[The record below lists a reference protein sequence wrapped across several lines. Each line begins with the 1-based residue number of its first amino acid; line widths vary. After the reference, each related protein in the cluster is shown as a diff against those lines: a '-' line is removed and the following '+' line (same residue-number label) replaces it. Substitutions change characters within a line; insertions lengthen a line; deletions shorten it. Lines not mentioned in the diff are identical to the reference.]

1 MAMTEESK
9 SETATQGEAVD
20 SGRGLVRK
28 VLIEPLCN
36 AGLKR
41 GKGQSERALA
51 ESLEHLIGQL
61 DHMSAE
67 NLRTLADVV
76 MDHAAAPG
84 VGFGIW
90 PAEVL
95 IVGWAKGMQ
104 PRPFRLHRI
113 VTSWLAS
120 VEGPVADAGGYL
132 VQLFRF
138 LRRHCRPPTAYD
150 LTSIKQQ
157 AAEDNRR
164 LSMIADR
171 TARGAA
177 SQDDQAWHAAYLA
190 DEQQARG
197 FVTHGNGTR
206 ATMAQQQE
214 KVA

>member
-1 MAMTEESK
+1 
-9 SETATQGEAVD
+9 
-20 SGRGLVRK
+20 
-28 VLIEPLCN
+28 
-36 AGLKR
+36 
-41 GKGQSERALA
+41 
-51 ESLEHLIGQL
+51 
-61 DHMSAE
+61 
-67 NLRTLADVV
+67 
-76 MDHAAAPG
+76 
-84 VGFGIW
+84 
-90 PAEVL
+90 
-95 IVGWAKGMQ
+95 MQ

-164 LSMIADR
+164 LAMISDR

-177 SQDDQAWHAAYLA
+177 SQDDEAWHAAYLA